1 MKKLLL
7 ILSSTLLIV
16 LIYNTGFAQAN
27 KPRTFSLNFGP
38 EVSFPETDLR
48 QTHLTGFGFNV
59 KSEYTFGKHGSVIV
73 NGGFASF
80 EGKSPG
86 IIVPKFAR
94 LTAVPIKTGLRYYFG
109 NFYLQGETG
118 LVFLN
123 GFRNEARPLFS
134 IGAGD
139 KIKIGRKYL
148 DISVRQENWL
158 KNNNNLNMAVLR
170 VAYEIMW

>member
-1 MKKLLL
+1 MKKSFLQFTFV
-7 ILSSTLLIV
+7 ILMGMVSQLV
-16 LIYNTGFAQAN
+16 YAQAN
-27 KPRTFSLNFGP
+27 KPGTFSLNFGP
-38 EVSFPETDLR
+38 EASFPETNLR
-48 QTHLTGFGFNV
+48 QSHLTGFGFSV
-59 KSEYTFGKHGSVIV
+59 KSEYTFGKHGSVIL

-80 EGKSPG
+80 EGKNPG
-86 IIVPKFAR
+86 GFNPKFKR
-94 LTAVPIKTGLRYYFG
+94 LTAVPIKTGLRYYIG

-139 KIKIGRKYL
+139 KIKIGRKFL

-170 VAYEIMW
+170 VAYEIVW

>member
-1 MKKLLL
+1 MKKIVMQLSLLL
-7 ILSSTLLIV
+7 LLGLAYSHSS
-16 LIYNTGFAQAN
+16 AQAN

-38 EVSFPETDLR
+38 EASFPETKLR
-48 QTHLTGFGFNV
+48 QTHLTGFGFSV
-59 KSEYTFGKHGSVIV
+59 KSEYTFGKHGSVIANV
-73 NGGFASF
+73 GFNSF

-86 IIVPKFAR
+86 IITPKYQR
-94 LTAVPIKTGLRYYFG
+94 LNAIPIKTGLRYYIG

-123 GFRNEARPLFS
+123 GFRDETRPLFS

-139 KIKIGRKYL
+139 KIKIGRRYL

-158 KNNNNLNMAVLR
+158 KNNNNLNAAVLR
-170 VAYEIMW
+170 VAYEIVW